1 MADATTVTG
10 DIHYYEQTSDDD
22 STTSSG
28 FCKNCG
34 NPVIKKTSG
43 YPQYLFFHAATL
55 DDSGSY
61 KPEMV
66 VYSEFKQPHELLR

>member
-34 NPVIKKTSG
+34 NPVIKKNFWLSTISF
-43 YPQYLFFHAATL
+43 LSCRDT
-55 DDSGSY
+55 
-61 KPEMV
+61 
-66 VYSEFKQPHELLR
+66 